1 MRGSVDYDQIR
12 RTDQIVDPLRRAPA
26 RQCRKIET
34 DRLGSELP
42 SLLSKILDLGDGAEV
57 VDVPD
62 CVRQAVLSLT
72 ERVPARMGGAQE
84 VNEII
89 PFLPFSQ
96 K

>member
-1 MRGSVDYDQIR
+1 MHRVALEQNSG
-12 RTDQIVDPLRRAPA
+12 
-26 RQCRKIET
+26 
-34 DRLGSELP
+34 LG
-42 SLLSKILDLGDGAEV
+42 GGAEV

-62 CVRQAVLSLT
+62 CVRQAVLSLTGLKQRVGESRVDFAMRVSLT

-96 K
+96 KMITTPLSRKS

>member
-1 MRGSVDYDQIR
+1 MHRVALEQNSG
-12 RTDQIVDPLRRAPA
+12 
-26 RQCRKIET
+26 
-34 DRLGSELP
+34 LG
-42 SLLSKILDLGDGAEV
+42 GGAEV

-89 PFLPFSQ
+89 PFLPFLAKNDYTSTFSEILSAALSSVSR
-96 K
+96 